1 MESPLPENMKCPDP
15 ETLSAVYDGECTEQE
30 ILAHV
35 RQCPLCCRHLEEL
48 EELTRILR
56 NALNRETPPDIAERI
71 LAGVQAKNRDFHRRF
86 NFYSRPM
93 VFARVAALAAILG
106 VVGVLIWNEMAE
118 SEEPV
123 ALPHRVAAAASTASE
138 LSEPAG
144 VPGYRKLGAIDVSE
158 LADASFS
165 NMPAS
170 APHSVPG
177 KDSTQL
183 PVAIPDN
190 VDQVWSV
197 PARSAFRAENLQK
210 LIRSLGIPD
219 GDVEFETNGKRF
231 SVRFHGTKMQSVR
244 FVRNCK
250 ALGCS
255 LLSPVQPQPEQNR
268 FAGHADSVI
277 RYSATFIRR

>member
-15 ETLSAVYDGECTEQE
+15 ETLSAVYDGECTEQK

-56 NALNRETPPDIAERI
+56 NALKRETPPDIAERI
-71 LAGVQAKNRDFHRRF
+71 LAGVQ
-86 NFYSRPM
+86 
-93 VFARVAALAAILG
+93 
-106 VVGVLIWNEMAE
+106 
-118 SEEPV
+118 
-123 ALPHRVAAAASTASE
+123 
-138 LSEPAG
+138 AG

-170 APHSVPG
+170 APLSVPG

-219 GDVEFETNGKRF
+219 GNVEFETSGKRF

>member
-1 MESPLPENMKCPDP
+1 M
-15 ETLSAVYDGECTEQE
+15 
-30 ILAHV
+30 
-35 RQCPLCCRHLEEL
+35 
-48 EELTRILR
+48 
-56 NALNRETPPDIAERI
+56 
-71 LAGVQAKNRDFHRRF
+71 
-86 NFYSRPM
+86 
-93 VFARVAALAAILG
+93 
-106 VVGVLIWNEMAE
+106 
-118 SEEPV
+118 
-123 ALPHRVAAAASTASE
+123 
-138 LSEPAG
+138 SEPAG

-197 PARSAFRAENLQK
+197 PTRSAFRAENLQK

-219 GDVEFETNGKRF
+219 GDVEFQKNGNQF
-231 SVRFHGTKMQSVR
+231 SVSFRGTKMQSVR
-244 FVRNCK
+244 FVRSCK
-250 ALGCS
+250 AIGCS
-255 LLSPVQPQPEQNR
+255 LLSPVQPQPEQDR
-268 FAGHADSVI
+268 FAGHADSMI